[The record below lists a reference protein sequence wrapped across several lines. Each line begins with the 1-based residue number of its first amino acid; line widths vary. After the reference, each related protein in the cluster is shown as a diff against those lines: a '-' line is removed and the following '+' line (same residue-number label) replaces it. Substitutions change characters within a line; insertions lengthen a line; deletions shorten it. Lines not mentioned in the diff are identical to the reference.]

1 MPHYSHST
9 ARSVNNQ
16 GEADASDVRA
26 SVITVAD
33 TTATEEDTTAGNM
46 GAAFTEIED
55 EEEWMRWVDWE
66 AGA

>member
-1 MPHYSHST
+1 MFP
-9 ARSVNNQ
+9 NI
-16 GEADASDVRA
+16 VRA

-55 EEEWMRWVDWE
+55 EEEWMGWVDWE